1 MGELSLRLV
10 AVRSAEFKARI
21 RVQARTAT
29 QLRAMSNNARL
40 NPQDGAADLFERSA
54 EFAERKAA
62 RLFEEF
68 LDLTEGYLKTD
79 EDLLP

>member
-10 AVRSAEFKARI
+10 AVRAAEFKARI

-40 NPQDGAADLFERSA
+40 NHQDGAADLFERSA
-54 EFAERKAA
+54 EFAERKAV

-68 LDLTEGYLKTD
+68 LDFTEGYLKA
-79 EDLLP
+79 EPRL